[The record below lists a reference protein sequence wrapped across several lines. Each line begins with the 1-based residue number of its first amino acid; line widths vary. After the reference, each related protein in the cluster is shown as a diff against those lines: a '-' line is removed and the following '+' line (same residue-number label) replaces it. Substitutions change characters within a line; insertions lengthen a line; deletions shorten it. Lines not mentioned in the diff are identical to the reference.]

1 MAKPIKYRRV
11 VGKNAENFPA
21 ILLKFKGKEQSV
33 YFALREMGEAMSL
46 SQTAF
51 ARKILSDYVL
61 KNYKGKISNFVE
73 IQQNL
78 RLEPVSMRI
87 GKKRK
92 NPE

>member
-1 MAKPIKYRRV
+1 MAKPIKYRRL

-21 ILLKFKGKEQSV
+21 ILLKFKGKEQEV
-33 YFALREMGEAMSL
+33 YFCLREMGEAIGL

-61 KNYKGKISNFVE
+61 KNYKGKKAGFVE

-78 RLEPVSMRI
+78 KLEPAPMPR

-92 NPE
+92 KPE